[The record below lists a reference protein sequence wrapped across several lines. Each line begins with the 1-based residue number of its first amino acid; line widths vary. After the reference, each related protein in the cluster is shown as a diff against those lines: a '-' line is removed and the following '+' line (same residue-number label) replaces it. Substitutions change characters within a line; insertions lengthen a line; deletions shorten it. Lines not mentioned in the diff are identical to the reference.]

1 MCRSFHKIRSQSVL
15 GLSGR
20 PLLGEER
27 KQSARPESFSVWTQL
42 GHGPVRARETDK
54 FGILWQDRPYS
65 ALMPA
70 NLITLAHFSMA
81 SERIAPNSAGEPPS
95 TVPPSSTIRALILL
109 SARPAL
115 SSLFSISIMSAGVF
129 LGAPMP
135 AKPLAS

>member
-1 MCRSFHKIRSQSVL
+1 MGSTGSDRCLAKMTRL
-15 GLSGR
+15 
-20 PLLGEER
+20 
-27 KQSARPESFSVWTQL
+27 TQL
-42 GHGPVRARETDK
+42 GHGAARARETDK

-95 TVPPSSTIRALILL
+95 TVPPSSTIQALILL

-115 SSLFSISIMSAGVF
+115 SSLFSISMMSAGVF

-135 AKPLAS
+135 ANPLAS